1 MKRTQV
7 SPSAT
12 YILDQF
18 DDEFPDQ
25 YNALHE
31 QARFSRGHKECD
43 LAKIGRKLKTEPD
56 FGETL
61 KDPSRL
67 MRRTSHAAP
76 RGGAAMQPAIDRLR
90 NDITRARSRTI
101 AARNQRFNNTPAA
114 RRASVAAHARAKS
127 KIFGAQ
133 EKRMAHLRQFSRD
146 HETKDLAYRIAFD
159 KYDAD
164 DSGFIDADELHAAL
178 MHMGLLVDRGGSD
191 KLLAKYDI
199 DGNGQ
204 LDFGEFKAMSVDLL
218 FQSDSDGLF
227 VSKETMMR
235 QLERADDARTSLAG
249 LDLSFDA
256 ANRAKVACKP
266 GEAINRPRRDPLR
279 DRVSMLE
286 TMNMDREDVT
296 VSRNAVKERRAS
308 LATEARLFRDVA
320 ETAQSGSVPAAVLGQ
335 LVSEV
340 GEATTDTEL
349 AQLNA
354 YQAGLERASLSGVR
368 TPGDPTGTRRRSTLT
383 MPSMSQRRPSTAAA
397 MFDLAQAAPPERPG
411 TAPAQP
417 YQGRLSKRSPTPLFE
432 RPVTAGSHKKSTQ
445 SADFKWL

>member
-101 AARNQRFNNTPAA
+101 AAEPALQQHA
-114 RRASVAAHARAKS
+114 GGARASVAAHARAKS

-296 VSRNAVKERRAS
+296 VSRTRSGRGGKRVIRRRFNVKERRAS

-320 ETAQSGSVPAAVLGQ
+320 ETAQSGSVPAAVLGM
-335 LVSEV
+335 L
-340 GEATTDTEL
+340 
-349 AQLNA
+349 
-354 YQAGLERASLSGVR
+354 AGLERASLSGVR

-383 MPSMSQRRPSTAAA
+383 MPSMSQRRPSTAAPRSTSR
-397 MFDLAQAAPPERPG
+397 AAPERPG

-417 YQGRLSKRSPTPLFE
+417 ARAASRSA
-432 RPVTAGSHKKSTQ
+432 RPRPSSSGP
-445 SADFKWL
+445 

>member
-227 VSKETMMR
+227 V
-235 QLERADDARTSLAG
+235 
-249 LDLSFDA
+249 
-256 ANRAKVACKP
+256 ACKP

-296 VSRNAVKERRAS
+296 VSRNAVEDGGGKRVIRRRFNVKERRAS

-320 ETAQSGSVPAAVLGQ
+320 ETAQSGSVPAAVLGM

-340 GEATTDTEL
+340 GDAKTDAEL

-383 MPSMSQRRPSTAAA
+383 MPSMSQRRPSTA
-397 MFDLAQAAPPERPG
+397 RH
-411 TAPAQP
+411 
-417 YQGRLSKRSPTPLFE
+417 